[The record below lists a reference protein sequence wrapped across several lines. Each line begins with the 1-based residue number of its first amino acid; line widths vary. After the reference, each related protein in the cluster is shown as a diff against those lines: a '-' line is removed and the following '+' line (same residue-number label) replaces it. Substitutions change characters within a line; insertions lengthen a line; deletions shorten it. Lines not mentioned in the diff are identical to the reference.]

1 MNVFSQFLS
10 QVSAIPLAVIDAAI
24 PLNFYVSIDISEN
37 NSAVLDFNIA
47 DSGAWEK
54 YINSYLSLQNS
65 QVAHGGYLEK
75 RNLYDRSAYF
85 KNVAEH
91 NKRNIHLGIDLWCA
105 ANTKVLAVLT
115 GEVHSYKNNKNHGDY
130 GPTIILKH
138 SIAEKTF
145 YSLYG
150 HLSEASIA
158 TIKVGDLFV
167 QGSVLGFLGEA
178 SVNGDYAPHLH
189 FQIIKDLAD
198 YFGDYPGVSASSDLE
213 FYQQNCPDPNVLL
226 KIR

>member
-1 MNVFSQFLS
+1 
-10 QVSAIPLAVIDAAI
+10 
-24 PLNFYVSIDISEN
+24 
-37 NSAVLDFNIA
+37 
-47 DSGAWEK
+47 
-54 YINSYLSLQNS
+54 
-65 QVAHGGYLEK
+65 
-75 RNLYDRSAYF
+75 
-85 KNVAEH
+85 
-91 NKRNIHLGIDLWCA
+91 
-105 ANTKVLAVLT
+105 
-115 GEVHSYKNNKNHGDY
+115 
-130 GPTIILKH
+130 
-138 SIAEKTF
+138 
-145 YSLYG
+145 LYG